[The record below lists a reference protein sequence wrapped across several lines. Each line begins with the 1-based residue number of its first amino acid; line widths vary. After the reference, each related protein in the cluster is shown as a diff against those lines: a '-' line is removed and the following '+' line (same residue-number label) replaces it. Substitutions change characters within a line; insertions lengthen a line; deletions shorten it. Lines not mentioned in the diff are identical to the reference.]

1 MTLYLVKDKFSF
13 VPPTSTLGVYTP
25 SVTDSETMPIK
36 DKVES
41 ASKIATII
49 ERIGLPIALC
59 LFFVGFFTW
68 QMWWQMSEAKEEKAN
83 HRSEM
88 AVIVKQYHEMNNKM
102 VSVVEANTTAL
113 RSLETEIKRK

>member
-1 MTLYLVKDKFSF
+1 
-13 VPPTSTLGVYTP
+13 
-25 SVTDSETMPIK
+25 MPIK